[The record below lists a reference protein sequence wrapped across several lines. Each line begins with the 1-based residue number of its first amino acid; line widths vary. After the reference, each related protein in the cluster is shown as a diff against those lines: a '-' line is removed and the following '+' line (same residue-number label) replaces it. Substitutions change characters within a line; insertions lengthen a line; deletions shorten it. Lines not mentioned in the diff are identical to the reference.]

1 MKLLNRKRFA
11 MLNKLWDICTIHM
24 SRFHKA
30 GVELKRMFTLYI
42 HLVSNPTIHRT
53 FLIYWYFRFEICKIT
68 VMIETLNMYF

>member
-1 MKLLNRKRFA
+1 
-11 MLNKLWDICTIHM
+11 MLNKLWDTCTIHM

-53 FLIYWYFRFEICKIT
+53 FLIYWYF
-68 VMIETLNMYF
+68 

>member
-30 GVELKRMFTLYI
+30 GVELSACLYTSG
-42 HLVSNPTIHRT
+42 L
-53 FLIYWYFRFEICKIT
+53 
-68 VMIETLNMYF
+68 

>member
-30 GVELKRMFTLYI
+30 GVELSVCLHT
-42 HLVSNPTIHRT
+42 SGQ
-53 FLIYWYFRFEICKIT
+53 
-68 VMIETLNMYF
+68 